1 MYKNVHDITT
11 CHSKTQNNSNACQQS
26 DGQTVVSLQNGI
38 LYSNRNKRTSAKHN
52 KIDESL
58 KKLKRTYSM
67 ILFYKA
73 KTEFLGTHVYMIKTY
88 KKEIK
93 QIINTSYLRTG

>member
-1 MYKNVHDITT
+1 
-11 CHSKTQNNSNACQQS
+11 
-26 DGQTVVSLQNGI
+26 
-38 LYSNRNKRTSAKHN
+38 
-52 KIDESL
+52 
-58 KKLKRTYSM
+58 M

-73 KTEFLGTHVYMIKTY
+73 KTEFLGTHVYVIKTY